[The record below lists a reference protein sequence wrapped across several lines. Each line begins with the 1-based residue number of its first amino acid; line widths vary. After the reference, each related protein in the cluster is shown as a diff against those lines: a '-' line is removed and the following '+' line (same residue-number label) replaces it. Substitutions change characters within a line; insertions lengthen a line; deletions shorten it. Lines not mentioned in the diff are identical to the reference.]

1 MPKFVHGQPSSNK
14 MVIIAVGVH
23 NHPPP
28 PPRKIDDNARTDVT
42 EMCHKLGLQDL
53 TARKFL
59 SSPLLPI
66 LLEGATHLNERR
78 LGSINY
84 DTIAHLV
91 RKEKLREFP
100 FGTDILGV
108 QHLMQSRISDP
119 YIRRAIQ
126 SSDGH
131 FVVLCQFEAQ
141 SNIYYTTIEIQADK
155 TFRRTKI
162 REYEINA
169 YDPVSHR
176 IATLAR
182 VFTDYEDEEGYFQA
196 VDLSWSVAE
205 EDVGRRIPWAHLSD
219 SQESTTQSPT
229 TQIKAILLDLH
240 SAQMKGIGRY
250 FQKEYPMKGDGTAN
264 WHTSRIV
271 KLCQVHYERSIRK
284 LEVKG
289 LSKGASTNLV
299 LN

>member
-1 MPKFVHGQPSSNK
+1 
-14 MVIIAVGVH
+14 MVIISVGVH
-23 NHPPP
+23 DHPPP
-28 PPRKIDDNARTDVT
+28 PPIKIDDNARIDVT

-66 LLEGATHLNERR
+66 LLGGATHLNERQ

-84 DTIAHLV
+84 DTIGHLI

-141 SNIYYTTIEIQADK
+141 SNMYYNTIEIQADK

-162 REYEINA
+162 QEYEINA

-219 SQESTTQSPT
+219 SRESTTRPPT

-240 SAQMKGIGRY
+240 SAQIKGINRY
-250 FQKEYPMKGDGTAN
+250 FQKEYPTNGDGTAN
-264 WHTSRIV
+264 WHTSCIV

-289 LSKGASTNLV
+289 LSKGIAENLV
-299 LN
+299 HN